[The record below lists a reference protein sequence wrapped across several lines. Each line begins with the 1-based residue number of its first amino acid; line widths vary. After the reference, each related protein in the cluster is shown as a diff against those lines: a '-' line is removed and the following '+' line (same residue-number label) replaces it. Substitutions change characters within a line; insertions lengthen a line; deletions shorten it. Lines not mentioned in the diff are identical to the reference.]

1 MFGSVLLSHYIRE
14 IEQQTVVYVIR
25 IQMSNVQRGKKIVAA
40 TTLTTSIN
48 KNSTQK
54 NCSNLQENIRKSTMR
69 HPNANIERIKPK
81 TS

>member
-1 MFGSVLLSHYIRE
+1 
-14 IEQQTVVYVIR
+14 
-25 IQMSNVQRGKKIVAA
+25 MSNVQRGKKIVAA

-81 TS
+81 TSWIINYVDKNNIVWLNYFLY